1 MVDTK
6 AFRNLSYGL
15 YIISSKKDG
24 KSVGCVVNTFSQVT
38 STPAQVTVAVNKE
51 NYTSQGIQET
61 GAYEVAVMNYA
72 TTAIV
77 WISIPT
83 DCLNLNSASQNRFR
97 SVSYTHLLKP

>member
-38 STPAQVTVAVNKE
+38 STPAQVTVAPRSNV
-51 NYTSQGIQET
+51 I
-61 GAYEVAVMNYA
+61 
-72 TTAIV
+72 IL
-77 WISIPT
+77 P
-83 DCLNLNSASQNRFR
+83 CLASVPPEFWSYLLAKNLKIAWM
-97 SVSYTHLLKP
+97 P

>member
-38 STPAQVTVAVNKE
+38 STPAQVTVARKTTLRKE
-51 NYTSQGIQET
+51 SKKQVPMKLQ
-61 GAYEVAVMNYA
+61 
-72 TTAIV
+72 
-77 WISIPT
+77 
-83 DCLNLNSASQNRFR
+83 
-97 SVSYTHLLKP
+97 